1 MIFSEVKHRNRICNY
16 GLYLQAILLLKSKV
30 KFPLKVHGYSIDSTS
45 VLHRYSIE
53 TMDLRWSND
62 GVTMEYLRK
71 KNGKTAEF
79 LARKADV
86 LGVKNLERDKTK
98 IPHCQGC
105 LWRCGKYR
113 VVESRKIR
121 NYLFIKREVLTR

>member
-1 MIFSEVKHRNRICNY
+1 
-16 GLYLQAILLLKSKV
+16 
-30 KFPLKVHGYSIDSTS
+30 
-45 VLHRYSIE
+45 
-53 TMDLRWSND
+53 MDLIWSSD

-98 IPHCQGC
+98 IPHYQGINEAV
-105 LWRCGKYR
+105 WG
-113 VVESRKIR
+113 
-121 NYLFIKREVLTR
+121 